1 MILVNCTAHV
11 GKPPEPHEPVCVRRN
26 VGVRLGDRRRGCQ
39 LCHVSERTVRRWV
52 VSGRLPADASG
63 PTLRLAVAD
72 LQPYFAAAV
81 DTLPDQGQ
89 PPRAPAGHLTVLRP
103 EPTGPAL
110 DVEMDGAADRLY
122 ADGPCTDD
130 TPDADA
136 HRRDVTPQAAP
147 QCRDDTPQA
156 DAQCRDDT
164 PEAHAQLVATLE
176 ASIADLRQ
184 RLDHA
189 EQAQAELRRLLAL
202 ALQKRALPEPKSEDL
217 HNYTSTSTRPWWER
231 WLAWLR

>member
-1 MILVNCTAHV
+1 MIGRGESPRRNHD
-11 GKPPEPHEPVCVRRN
+11 GKPHRS
-26 VGVRLGDRRRGCQ
+26 RGSLAYMSESVSTETSGRSGWVSAAEAGQ

-52 VSGRLPADASG
+52 ASGRLPADSSG

-81 DTLPDQGQ
+81 DTLPDEGQ

-110 DVEMDGAADRLY
+110 DLQTDGAANRAY
-122 ADGPCTDD
+122 ADAPRRDD
-130 TPDADA
+130 TSDADTPRPNNTPDADA
-136 HRRDVTPQAAP
+136 SGLDDAP
-147 QCRDDTPQA
+147 DTS
-156 DAQCRDDT
+156 
-164 PEAHAQLVATLE
+164 AQLVATLE

-202 ALQKRALPEPKSEDL
+202 ALRERALPEPSTEDL
-217 HNYTSTSTRPWWER
+217 HNYTSASPRPWWER
-231 WLAWLR
+231 WLSWHR